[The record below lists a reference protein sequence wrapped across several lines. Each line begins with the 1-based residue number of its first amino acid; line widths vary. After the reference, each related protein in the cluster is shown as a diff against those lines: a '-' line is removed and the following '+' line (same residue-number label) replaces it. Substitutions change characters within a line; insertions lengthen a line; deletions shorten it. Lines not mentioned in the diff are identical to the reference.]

1 MSHTDESLFA
11 RNLDLLQRHHPAI
24 HELLNQ
30 STESTGEI
38 FTSPSG
44 KPNLRASTTLGQDI
58 IFHDHPDPETEIQT
72 YLEKVTPAFTGVVIM
87 IGMGLGYSPQALV
100 AHRNNIR
107 NFILCEPHIGIF
119 SQALRALDLAPL
131 LSDPRVTLNIGPTMG
146 ENIAQAL
153 QPAAKT
159 LQLETAHILRHLP
172 SFQFDEIYTALNKKI
187 FDYAN
192 NLNVGGATSMK
203 QGKNFFANRFQ
214 NITALAHHRLIDN
227 LAGTF
232 HGIPAILVAAG
243 PSLDKNIRLLR
254 DVQQNAVIMA
264 VDTALPALLAHGI
277 QPHFVAA
284 IDGDEVIYEKIAA
297 CASRAHGTS
306 LLCQGHVTP
315 KIVKTFPADTIYWA
329 FSGNELEQWIYE
341 SLFDRRQTQEM
352 GSWSVA
358 HFNLAAAILMGASP
372 IIFIGQDLAYSH
384 NRDHAAH
391 TVLTESNHMAKILK
405 ERNDDLVWVD
415 GWGGGKVP
423 THRGFYGVKCLFE
436 EMLSLHPDLH
446 FINATEGGA
455 RLEGAE
461 HIPLSAA
468 LADHCAN
475 QLGISDTLRLALEKS
490 CPPPMEKFRRHASAI
505 FKDVNAL
512 HKALKENKTRTE
524 QAIKQISKLARSS
537 KKYQQFD
544 ALPPQLRKTLQALD
558 DSNKKTDSAGIIWPL
573 LCEITLPGLKENER
587 LRHALSALNNNPGR
601 YLEWLQG
608 HLHRLQIVNNTQMDA
623 LEFFA
628 DQLSAFLD
636 FQDSEQQ
643 LNNPAKTKDNA
654 DDALL
659 ELARLYMDKG
669 YLTLAAPVL
678 EKLKNTTS
686 GARPE
691 VIFFLGCIASEQRNE
706 DQCQALFQEALNL
719 APETESRIN
728 NFRRWQGDN
737 FLRYAEEYRK
747 FDKGTF
753 RSLLFKGLN
762 LCQDHPQILE
772 ELHTAFGEEMRMPQT
787 DAEEARNAL
796 LYWHEHLHL
805 HPPLLAKLTAEEQ
818 AAYKH
823 GYGCILAEQGQTQEA
838 LPWLEQAV
846 SLQANNPEH
855 HASLTSV
862 LFDLG
867 DFANG
872 LLHLKAAV
880 ALEPNYASHWE
891 EIGDSLL
898 AAGQHVDALAAYEQ
912 CFLALPDRSGV
923 LKKIGDCYLH
933 MGQLDAAKTA
943 YEQFKAAHTPNAI

>member
-1 MSHTDESLFA
+1 VSHTDESLFT
-11 RNLDLLQRHHPAI
+11 RNLDLLHRHHPAI

-30 STESTGEI
+30 GSESIGEI
-38 FTSPSG
+38 FISLSG
-44 KPNLRASTTLGQDI
+44 KPNFRARTTQGQDV
-58 IFHDHPDPETEIQT
+58 IFHDQPDPETEIRT

-100 AHRNNIR
+100 ANRNGIR

-119 SQALRALDLAPL
+119 IQALRALDLAPL
-131 LSDPRVTLNIGPTMG
+131 LSDPRVTLNIGPTAV
-146 ENIAQAL
+146 ENIEQAI
-153 QPAAKT
+153 QPAART

-192 NLNVGGATSMK
+192 NLNVGGSTSMK

-214 NITALAHHRLIDN
+214 NITALTHHRLIDN
-227 LAGTF
+227 LAETF
-232 HGIPAILVAAG
+232 HGVPAILVAAG

-254 DVQQNAVIMA
+254 DIQQNALIMA

-297 CASRAHGTS
+297 CASHAHGTS

-315 KIVKTFPADTIYWA
+315 KIVKTFPADTIFWA

-341 SLFDRRQTQEM
+341 SLFDRKQTLEM
-352 GSWSVA
+352 GAWSVA

-415 GWGGGKVP
+415 GWDGGKVP

-436 EMLSLHPDLH
+436 EMLSQHPDRH

-461 HIPLSAA
+461 HIPLSKA
-468 LADHCAN
+468 LANHCAN

-490 CPPPMEKFRRHASAI
+490 CPPPMEKFHRHASAI
-505 FKDVNAL
+505 FKDVTDL
-512 HKALKENKTRTE
+512 HNALKENKTRTE
-524 QAIKQISKLARSS
+524 QAIKQVSKLARSS
-537 KKYQQFD
+537 KKYQQF
-544 ALPPQLRKTLQALD
+544 ATLPPQLRKTLQALD

-587 LRHALSALNNNPGR
+587 LRHALSALDNNPGR

-608 HLHRLQIVNNTQMDA
+608 HLHRLQVVNNTQMDA
-623 LEFFA
+623 LDFFS
-628 DQLSAFLD
+628 DQLSAFLV
-636 FQDSEQQ
+636 FQESEQQ
-643 LNNPAKTKDNA
+643 LNKLAKTTDAA
-654 DDALL
+654 DDTLL
-659 ELARLYMDKG
+659 RLARLYMDKG

-691 VIFFLGCIASEQRNE
+691 VLFFLGCIASEQRNE
-706 DQCQALFQEALNL
+706 DQCQALFQEALDL
-719 APETESRIN
+719 APETEARIK
-728 NFRRWQGDN
+728 NFRIWQGDN

-753 RSLLFKGLN
+753 RALLFKGLIF
-762 LCQDHPQILE
+762 CPDHPQILQELQTSFWE
-772 ELHTAFGEEMRMPQT
+772 EIQKPGPN
-787 DAEEARNAL
+787 AEEARTAT
-796 LYWHEHLHL
+796 LYWHEQFQLY
-805 HPPLLAKLTAEEQ
+805 PSLLATLPAAQQ
-818 AAYKH
+818 ASFGH
-823 GYGCILAEQGQTQEA
+823 GYGCILAEQGQYQEA

-846 SLQANNPEH
+846 RLQADNPEYQ
-855 HASLTSV
+855 ASLTSV

-872 LLHLKAAV
+872 VLHLKAAV
-880 ALEPNYASHWE
+880 ALEPSYASHWE

-943 YEQFKAAHTPNAI
+943 YEQFKAAHTPNAS